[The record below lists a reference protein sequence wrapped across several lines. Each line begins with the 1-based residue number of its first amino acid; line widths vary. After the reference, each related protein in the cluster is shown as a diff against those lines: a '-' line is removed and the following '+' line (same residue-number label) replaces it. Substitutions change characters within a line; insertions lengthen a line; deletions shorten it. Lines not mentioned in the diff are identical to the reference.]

1 MALMRSIATVGGFT
15 MLSRV
20 TGFFRDI
27 MIANFLG
34 AGLVADCFFVAF
46 KFPNLFRR
54 FFGEGAVAAAYV
66 PLFSATLEKDGEA
79 EARLFS
85 DRAFSVM
92 ALALALFCSVLMI
105 AMPWAMYAFA
115 PGFTGVDGKHELAVE
130 LTRITFP
137 YLLLISLCALISGL
151 LNSLGRFAAAAG
163 TPILLNLIL
172 MGALTVLTPLLETP
186 GHALAWGVEIAGV
199 AQFIWLMI
207 AARKAGMMPRLVR
220 PTLSPRVKLLIKRI
234 IPVAFGAGLYQISL
248 LIDTML
254 ASMVA
259 DGAVS
264 WLYYADRVNQLPLG
278 VIGVAIGTALLPLL
292 SRQLAA
298 GQTEDAMISQN
309 RSVEF
314 SLLLTV
320 PAMAG
325 FLVLAEPIIT
335 VLFQRGAF
343 SVADAQATAQA
354 LMAFSLGLPAYVLV
368 KVLSPGFFAREDT
381 ATPVKSATVALLV
394 NIGLNLALMQ
404 VMGHVGIALATALA
418 ACVNSG
424 TLLMTLLRR
433 GWFVPDAR
441 LKSRT
446 IRLFVATAIM
456 AAATEGAEYALQS
469 VPFTHGPIG
478 AAVLVGLLVW
488 AIVIFTIAAFA
499 LGAVRKEDLA
509 LFKRLR
515 RRPAAP
521 PPPPEQAS

>member
-27 MIANFLG
+27 MIANVLG
-34 AGLVADCFFVAF
+34 AGLIADCFFVAF

-54 FFGEGAVAAAYV
+54 FFGEGAVAAAYI
-66 PLFSATLEKDGEA
+66 PLFSSTLEKEGEA

-115 PGFTGVDGKHELAVE
+115 PGFTGVEGKHELAVD

-151 LNSLGRFAAAAG
+151 LNSLGKFAAAAG
-163 TPILLNLIL
+163 TPILLNVIL
-172 MGALTVLTPLLETP
+172 MLALTVLTPFVETP
-186 GHALAWGVEIAGV
+186 GHALAWGVEAAGV
-199 AQFIWLMI
+199 AQFVWLMI
-207 AARKAGMMPRLVR
+207 AARRAGMMPRLVR
-220 PTLSPRVKLLIKRI
+220 PTLTPRVKLLIKRI

-314 SLLLTV
+314 ALLLTV
-320 PAMAG
+320 PSMVG
-325 FLVLAEPIIT
+325 FLVLGEQIIS

-343 SVADAQATAQA
+343 SAADAHATAQA

-381 ATPVKSATVALLV
+381 STPVKSATAALTV
-394 NIGLNLALMQ
+394 NIALNLLLMQ
-404 VMGHVGIALATALA
+404 VIGHVGIALATALG

-424 TLLMTLLRR
+424 TLFFVLVRR

-441 LKSRT
+441 LKSRVL
-446 IRLFVATAIM
+446 RLVFASAVM
-456 AAATEGAEYALQS
+456 AAAVEAAEWGQLK
-469 VPFTHGPIG
+469 
-478 AAVLVGLLVW
+478 L
-488 AIVIFTIAAFA
+488 AIVLPASLALSLLMVLAIIVFSLAAIAF
-499 LGAVRKEDLA
+499 GVVRREDAA

-515 RRPAAP
+515 RRPATSSP
-521 PPPPEQAS
+521 QEPS